1 LQPLKTPPR
10 IKVLEALGAI
20 ADGRIKITSDK
31 EAIVVSSEGD
41 RSYRVYVDLERRV
54 ADSNDNGTMYRGYIG
69 YPIIAFLML
78 KGSIP
83 FRRDIAEALKGV
95 RWRYL
100 NERYKSYSAVESII
114 YRDLKVRSID
124 INDVNKYIEDVLR
137 ALSSLGLRRP
147 VKSQDQE

>member
-1 LQPLKTPPR
+1 MQPLKTPPR

-31 EAIVVSSEGD
+31 EAIVISSEGD
-41 RSYRVYVDLERRV
+41 RSYRVYVDLEKRI
-54 ADSNDNGTMYRGYIG
+54 ADSNDNGTTYRGYIG

-78 KGSIP
+78 RGAIP
-83 FRRDIAEALKGV
+83 FRSDIAEALKGI

-100 NERYKSYSAVESII
+100 NEKYKSYSAVESII
-114 YRDLKVRSID
+114 YRDLKAKSID
-124 INDVNKYIEDVLR
+124 VGEVNRYVEEVIK

-147 VKSQDQE
+147 AKTHG